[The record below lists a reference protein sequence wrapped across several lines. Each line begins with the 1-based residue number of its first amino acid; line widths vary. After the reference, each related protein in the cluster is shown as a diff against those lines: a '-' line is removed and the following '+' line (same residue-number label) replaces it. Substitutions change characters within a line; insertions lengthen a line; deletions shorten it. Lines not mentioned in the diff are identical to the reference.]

1 LVNNPIAPLH
11 PEVSHFDRHSEMI
24 ESSLKRDHTT
34 AEVLVGT
41 FGDNGAAIRQASE
54 IKLRIAKYCYSTNG
68 NFRLITF

>member
-1 LVNNPIAPLH
+1 
-11 PEVSHFDRHSEMI
+11 MI